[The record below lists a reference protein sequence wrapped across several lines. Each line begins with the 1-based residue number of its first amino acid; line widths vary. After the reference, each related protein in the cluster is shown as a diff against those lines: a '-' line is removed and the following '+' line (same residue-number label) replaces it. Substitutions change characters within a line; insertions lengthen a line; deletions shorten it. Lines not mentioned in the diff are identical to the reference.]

1 MMRRNITNDLKK
13 WKNSSFRKPLIVYG
27 ARQIGKTYSIL
38 EFGKQEYANVL
49 YCNFEDNAELAAIFE
64 QNLNP
69 ERIVKSLSAMFSVQV
84 SPRNT
89 LIFFDEIQ
97 ACERALTSLKYF
109 NETANDYHI
118 IAAGSLLGLAVNR
131 GRFSFPVGK
140 VDMLNMYPMN
150 FEEFLSAMGND
161 LLIDRIK
168 ECCKD
173 YSPMEL
179 PLHTKAMELYRTYLV
194 VGGYP
199 DAVNRFVQ
207 TGDFNLVRAAQATI
221 SNAYIADMTKYATP
235 SDTVKS
241 IAVYNSIYSQL
252 AKETT
257 KFQYSVVD
265 KKARSKSYE
274 MALEWLKAANVVL
287 PSVKITEG
295 KMPINLYEE
304 QSTFKIYYSDVG
316 LFSMKSNMPA
326 EKVIQNIDLSDKARG
341 TLAECYVANELTSK
355 GIPLHYWESQNSA
368 EVDFILQNDDGVIP
382 LEVKSSENVRSKS
395 LKTYTDKYNPPYA
408 IRISSRNFGFENGIK
423 STPLYAIFC
432 L

>member
-1 MMRRNITNDLKK
+1 MRRNVTDALRS
-13 WKNSSFRKPLIVYG
+13 WKESPFRKPLLIYG

-38 EFGKQEYANVL
+38 EFGNTEYANVL

-69 ERIVKSLSAMFSVQV
+69 ERIIRSLSAMFSVQIT
-84 SPRNT
+84 RANT

-109 NETANDYHI
+109 NESANDYHI

-131 GRFSFPVGK
+131 GHYSFPVGK
-140 VDMLNMYPMN
+140 VDILNMYPMN
-150 FEEFLSAMGND
+150 FLEFLHATGNS
-161 LLIDRIK
+161 LLIERIN
-168 ECCKD
+168 ECFCD
-173 YSPMEL
+173 FSPLEQ
-179 PLHTKAMELYRTYLV
+179 PLHTRAIELYRTYLT

-199 DAVNRFVQ
+199 DVVNRFVQ
-207 TGDFNLVRAAQATI
+207 TGDFNMVRAAQSTI
-221 SNAYIADMTKYATP
+221 SNAYVADMTKYASPT
-235 SDTVKS
+235 DTIKS

-274 MALEWLKAANVVL
+274 MALEWLKAAHVVL

-295 KMPINLYEE
+295 KLPINLYED
-304 QSTFKIYYSDVG
+304 QSTFKVYYSDVG
-316 LFSMKSNMPA
+316 LFTMKSNIPP
-326 EKVIQNIDLSDKARG
+326 EKITQNLDLSDRARG
-341 TLAECYVANELTSK
+341 ALAECYVASELTSK
-355 GIPLHYWESQNSA
+355 GIALHYWESANSA
-368 EVDFILQNDDGVIP
+368 EVDFVLQNDDGVIP
-382 LEVKSSENVRSKS
+382 IEVKSAENVRSKS
-395 LKTYTDKYNPPYA
+395 LKTYMDRYRPPYA
-408 IRISSRNFGFENGIK
+408 IRLSGRNFGYENDIK
-423 STPLYAIFC
+423 SIPLYALFC

>member
-1 MMRRNITNDLKK
+1 MKRNITESLKE
-13 WKNSSFRKPLIVYG
+13 WKKSPFRKPLIIYG
-27 ARQIGKTYSIL
+27 ARQIGKTYSVL
-38 EFGKQEYANVL
+38 DFGKQEYANVL

-69 ERIVKSLSAMFSVQV
+69 ERIIRSLSAMFSVQI
-84 SPRNT
+84 SRGNT

-131 GRFSFPVGK
+131 GQFSFPVGK

-150 FEEFLSAMGND
+150 FEEFLYATGND
-161 LLIDRIK
+161 LLIERIK

-173 YSPMEL
+173 FSPMES

-199 DAVNRFVQ
+199 DVVNRFVQ
-207 TGDFNLVRAAQATI
+207 TGDFNLVRAAQSTI

-241 IAVYNSIYSQL
+241 IAVYNSVYSQL

-295 KMPINLYEE
+295 KLPINLYEE

-316 LFSMKSNMPA
+316 LFTMKSNMPS

-341 TLAECYVANELTSK
+341 TLAECYVASELVSK
-355 GIPLHYWESQNSA
+355 GFPLHYWESSNSA
-368 EVDFILQNDDGVIP
+368 EVDFILQNNEGVIP
-382 LEVKSSENVRSKS
+382 IEVKSSENVRSKS

-408 IRISSRNFGFENGIK
+408 IRTSSRNFGFENGIK
-423 STPLYAIFC
+423 SIPLYAIFC

>member
-1 MMRRNITNDLKK
+1 MRRNITNDLKK